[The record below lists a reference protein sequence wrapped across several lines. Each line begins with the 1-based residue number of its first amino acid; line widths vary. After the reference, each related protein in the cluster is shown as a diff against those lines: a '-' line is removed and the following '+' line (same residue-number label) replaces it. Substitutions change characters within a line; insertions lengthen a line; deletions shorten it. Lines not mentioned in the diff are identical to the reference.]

1 LRSLLALFAALFL
14 LVTLTLGNAIR
25 PAEARERG
33 FEGRVI
39 HVLNAV
45 RAHHGLPR
53 LVACGRLNLAAR
65 FHSADLAQRGL
76 LAHESSDGT
85 PMDLRVRRFVPTAN
99 AVGET
104 IAAVRSRV
112 DAADTVVR
120 LWLSSPAHRAIMLS
134 RSFRRIG
141 IGLRGGWLG
150 SARAFLVTA
159 DYASR

>member
-1 LRSLLALFAALFL
+1 MATADNSWERSPVVVVRAMDSGRRPLGGSPLRSLLALFAALFL
-14 LVTLTLGNAIR
+14 LVTLTLGIAIR

-53 LVACGRLNLAAR
+53 LVPCGRLSLAAR
-65 FHSADLAQRGL
+65 LHSADLAQRGL

-85 PMDLRVRRFVPTAN
+85 PMDLRVRRFLPAAN

-104 IAAVRSRV
+104 I
-112 DAADTVVR
+112 
-120 LWLSSPAHRAIMLS
+120 
-134 RSFRRIG
+134 
-141 IGLRGGWLG
+141 
-150 SARAFLVTA
+150 
-159 DYASR
+159 

>member
-1 LRSLLALFAALFL
+1 LRSLLALFAALFV
-14 LVTLTLGNAIR
+14 LVTFTLGIEIR

-39 HVLNAV
+39 HLVNAV
-45 RAHHGLPR
+45 RTHHGLPR
-53 LVACGRLNLAAR
+53 LAACGRLSLAAGV
-65 FHSADLAQRGL
+65 HSADLADRGL

-85 PMDLRVRRFVPTAN
+85 PMDLRVRRFLPAAN

-120 LWLSSPAHRAIMLS
+120 LWLSSPPHRAIMLS
-134 RSFRRIG
+134 RSFGRIG
-141 IGLRGGWLG
+141 IGLRSGWLG
-150 SARAFLVTA
+150 SAPAFVVTA